1 MTQAISAAG
10 ADPLFG
16 RRVLVVEDES
26 MIGMLIEDMLG
37 EHGAVVLGPAKRLDA
52 ALALA
57 GSESL
62 DIAVLDLNLAG
73 ETVYPVAEAL
83 AAKGVPFLFMTGYG
97 QLGIAERWR
106 DRPSLA
112 KPFRPS
118 QLAEALRTLLA
129 AAGDR

>member
-1 MTQAISAAG
+1 MTQAMPAQG
-10 ADPLFG
+10 ADPLLG
-16 RRVLVVEDES
+16 RRVLLVEDES
-26 MIGMLIEDMLG
+26 MIAMLIEDMLS

-57 GSESL
+57 GSEAIDL
-62 DIAVLDLNLAG
+62 GVLDLNLAG
-73 ETVYPVAEAL
+73 EAVYPVAEAL
-83 AAKGVPFLFMTGYG
+83 AQRGVPFLFMTGYG

-118 QLAEALRTLLA
+118 QLADALRGLLA
-129 AAGDR
+129 TDNR